1 MPHSNTAAQLL
12 IDHLHL
18 LQNLTTGF
26 GVLDLACG
34 TGRNGLVLAR
44 QQIPVTFADSSE
56 TALATVSQQSAAE
69 QLSVTCWQV
78 DLETGEES
86 ALAGKQFDAVL
97 VFNYLHRQL
106 FPEIKRAIRPGG
118 LLFYETFTEAQRK
131 FGRPSNANFLLRSG
145 ELAYYFND
153 WEVLHNYEGELT
165 DPQRAVAQV
174 IARKPN

>member
-1 MPHSNTAAQLL
+1 MSHSNTAARLL
-12 IDHLHL
+12 TDHLSL
-18 LQNLTTGF
+18 LQSLTIAT

-44 QQIPVTFADSSE
+44 QQIPVTFADNNE
-56 TALATVSQQSAAE
+56 AALATVNQQSADE
-69 QLSVTCWQV
+69 HLPTTCWQV
-78 DLETGEES
+78 DLESGEDS
-86 ALAGKQFDAVL
+86 VLAGKQFDAVL

-118 LLFYETFTEAQRK
+118 LLFYETFTEAQRE

-145 ELAYYFND
+145 ELEYYFND

-165 DPQRAVAQV
+165 DPQRAVAQL